1 MTSGRRSPLSSA
13 LVADDETAYPR
24 VDEARAVAAHILGRA
39 GTPGPAADSIARSL
53 VLADRLGHASHG
65 LVRVLEYYQAATS
78 GRVAAAQTPVVLD
91 RSGAT
96 AVVDGRWGWGQL
108 AARLAAET
116 AAEIAATSGVAIVA
130 VRNCNHS
137 GRLGEWVE
145 YLAERDLVGVGFLSC
160 GPAVAPLGSSER
172 VLGTN
177 PLAVA
182 IPTSD
187 RPVVLDFA
195 TAGVAEGK
203 VRVAARTG
211 HSLAPGMVQTADGQ
225 PTTDPN
231 DFYAGGSILPFGLHK
246 GYALSVV
253 IQLLGEALTGG
264 GRPGDERTTLS
275 NGLVLMAWAPGRLQP
290 WPEFTALI
298 DECRARITTSR
309 PLDPARTVLLPG
321 DVEAGQAARQPPDR
335 VGVDAQLWSELVE
348 MDQSVSASRPTSAG
362 VQLSGEG
369 EQS

>member
-1 MTSGRRSPLSSA
+1 MTDGRGESSVG
-13 LVADDETAYPR
+13 LVVEDETAYPR
-24 VDEARAVAAHILGRA
+24 IDEARAVAARILGSA
-39 GTPGPAADSIARSL
+39 GTPGLAADSIARSL
-53 VLADRLGHASHG
+53 VLADQLGHASHG
-65 LVRVLEYYQAATS
+65 LVRVLEYHEAALS
-78 GRVAAAQTPVVLD
+78 GRVEAAQIPELVE
-91 RSGAT
+91 RSGST

-108 AARLAAET
+108 SARLAAET
-116 AAEIAATSGVAIVA
+116 AAELAATSGVAIVA

-145 YLAERDLVGVGFLSC
+145 YLAAQDLVGVGFLSC

-211 HSLAPGMVQTADGQ
+211 HSIPPGMVQTADGQ

-264 GRPGDERTTLS
+264 GRPGDERTTFS

-298 DECRARITTSR
+298 DECRTRITTSR
-309 PLDPARTVLLPG
+309 PLDPDRPVLLPG
-321 DVEAGQAARQPPDR
+321 DVEAGQAARQPKDR
-335 VGVDAQLWSELVE
+335 VGIDAELWSELVG
-348 MDQSVSASRPTSAG
+348 DGSIDIHVATSIR
-362 VQLSGEG
+362 
-369 EQS
+369 

>member
-1 MTSGRRSPLSSA
+1 MTTGT
-13 LVADDETAYPR
+13 VANDEIAYPR
-24 VDEARAVAAHILGRA
+24 IDEARAVAAHILAGA

-53 VLADRLGHASHG
+53 VLADQLGHASHG
-65 LVRVLEYYQAATS
+65 LVRVLEYEQAAVS
-78 GRVAAAQTPVVLD
+78 GRVDAAETPQVVS
-91 RSGAT
+91 RSGST

-116 AAEIAATSGVAIVA
+116 AAEIAEASGVAIVA

-145 YLAERDLVGVGFLSC
+145 YLAEHELVGVGFLSC
-160 GPAVAPLGSSER
+160 GPAVAPMGSSER

-203 VRVAARTG
+203 VRIAARTG
-211 HSLAPGMVQTADGQ
+211 HSVPPGMLQTEDGR
-225 PTTDPN
+225 PSTDPN
-231 DFYAGGSILPFGLHK
+231 SFYAGGSILPFGLHK

-264 GRPGDERTTLS
+264 GRPGDERTVLS
-275 NGLVLMAWAPGRLQP
+275 NGLVLLAWAPGRLQP

-298 DECRARITTSR
+298 DECRSRITGSR
-309 PLDPARTVLLPG
+309 PVDPASPVLLPG
-321 DVEAGQAARQPPDR
+321 DVEARHAGEQPTDR
-335 VGVDAQLWSELVE
+335 VGVDAQLWSELVRME
-348 MDQSVSASRPTSAG
+348 QSVFGQRTGSVSAET
-362 VQLSGEG
+362 SGEG
-369 EQS
+369 IQT